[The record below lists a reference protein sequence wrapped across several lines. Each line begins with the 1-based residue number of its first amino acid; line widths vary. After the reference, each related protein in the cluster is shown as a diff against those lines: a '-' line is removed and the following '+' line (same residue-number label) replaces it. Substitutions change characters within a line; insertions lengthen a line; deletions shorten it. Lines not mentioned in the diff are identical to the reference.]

1 MKQRKWGVC
10 VRVVCVDT
18 FLTITG
24 SGREKLPFFF
34 LERTRTFILKAFVLT
49 FI

>member
-10 VRVVCVDT
+10 VHVVCVDT

-34 LERTRTFILKAFVLT
+34 
-49 FI
+49 

>member
-24 SGREKLPFFF
+24 SGREKLPFF